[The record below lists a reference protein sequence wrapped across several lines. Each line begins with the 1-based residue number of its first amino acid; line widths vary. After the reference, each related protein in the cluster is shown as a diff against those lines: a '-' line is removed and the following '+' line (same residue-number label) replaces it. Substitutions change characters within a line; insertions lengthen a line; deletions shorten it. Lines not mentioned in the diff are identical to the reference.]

1 MRKIVNILLLTVL
14 SAVTL
19 QLSGC
24 YSCQSW
30 NNLWGKGPV
39 EPGCEHK
46 FFFDK
51 DCRLLVEATPA
62 PEPVIPKPA
71 PVKPRPVVKSACGAS
86 SATGYYPCEGCTVA
100 KLEKNMPVEVAMNTK
115 FDYTIKVINPTEV
128 MLNSVVVTE
137 NLPDNFK
144 LADTNPKAKS
154 DGGKLT
160 FEIGMLD
167 PGQTKVLTVS
177 GMATSTDCLKSC
189 AAISYIIPTCASV
202 KVVQPALK
210 LVKTAPA
217 SVLLCEA
224 IPVKFVVTNT
234 GSGSAGDVK
243 IEDTLPAG
251 LKTADGKSMIML
263 NAGTLAAGQS
273 KEFSTTLKAEKTGK
287 YVNKAVAS
295 SSTGLK
301 AEAST
306 TTEVRQPV
314 LAISKSGPEQQY
326 LGRPVSYDIKITNKG
341 DASATDTVLT
351 DTIPSGVTAVK
362 ASDGGKASGSSVM
375 WNIGT
380 LAAGATRT
388 VSISYT
394 PTAAGTVSN
403 TVKATAVCAEGVSA
417 SAKTTISGI
426 AAILLEVVDIED
438 PIEVGNTETYVI
450 TATNQG
456 SAVDTNIKIV
466 CTLEDNEQYVSSS
479 GATRGSVMGNIVTFE
494 PLPSLAPKAK
504 ATWRVTVKAVKAGDV
519 RFTAAMNSDQLTRPV
534 QETEAT
540 HLYE

>member
-1 MRKIVNILLLTVL
+1 MRKLLNILILLSL
-14 SAVTL
+14 FS
-19 QLSGC
+19 LSGC
-24 YSCQSW
+24 YSCQTW

-51 DCRLLVEATPA
+51 DCRLLAEATPA

-86 SATGYYPCEGCTVA
+86 SATGYYPCEGCAVA

-128 MLNSVVVTE
+128 MLTAVVVTE

-144 LADTNPKAKS
+144 LADTNPRAKT

-234 GSGSAGDVK
+234 GSGSAENVK

-273 KEFSTTLKAEKTGK
+273 KEFSTTLKADKTGK

-295 SSTGLK
+295 SATGLK
-301 AEAST
+301 AESET
-306 TTEVRQPV
+306 TTIVRQPV
-314 LAISKSGPEQQY
+314 LAISKSGPEKRY
-326 LGRPVSYDIKITNKG
+326 LGRSVTYEITVSNKG
-341 DASATDTVLT
+341 DASATELIVEDSLPMGTKFVSAT
-351 DTIPSGVTAVK
+351 
-362 ASDGGKASGSSVM
+362 GGGSVMQGKVVWNLGTLSAGSS
-375 WNIGT
+375 
-380 LAAGATRT
+380 RT
-388 VSISYT
+388 VSLT
-394 PTAAGTVSN
+394 LMPEKAGTVTN
-403 TVKATAVCAEGVSA
+403 TTMAKAACAEDVRDSA
-417 SAKTTISGI
+417 STEVAGI
-426 AAILLEVVDIED
+426 PAVLLEVIDIDD
-438 PIEVGNTETYVI
+438 PVEVGSQTTYVI
-450 TATNQG
+450 VATNQG
-456 SAVDTNIKIV
+456 SSPGTNISIV

-479 GATRGSVMGNIVTFE
+479 GATAGTLKDDTVTFA
-494 PLPSLAPKAK
+494 PLRSLAPQAK
-504 ATWRVTVKAVKAGDV
+504 ATWRVVVKAVKAGDV
-519 RFTAAMNSDQLTRPV
+519 RFKVIMNTDQIDRPV